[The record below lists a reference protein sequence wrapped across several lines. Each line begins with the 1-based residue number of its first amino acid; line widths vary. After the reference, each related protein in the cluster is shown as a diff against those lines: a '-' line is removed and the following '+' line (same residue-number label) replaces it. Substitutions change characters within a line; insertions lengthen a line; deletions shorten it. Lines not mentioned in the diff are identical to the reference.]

1 MSIPKIIHYCW
12 FGRGSKP
19 ELALKCI
26 ESWKKYCPDY
36 EIVEW
41 NEDNFDVMS
50 LPFTKEAYESRKFA
64 FVTDYVRLYAM
75 YHHGGIYMDTDVE
88 VRKSLDPFLKYQGF
102 SGFEAPEKVPT
113 GIMAGEKGFPL
124 FAQLMEYYTDRHFLT
139 PDGQMDMTTNVV
151 IITEILTKLGL
162 TLNGQFQIVDGFA
175 LFPTDYFCPKDPITR
190 ELHMTENT
198 AVIHHF
204 DGSWMTPERK
214 KELEEYRKVTKLFGV
229 STGERIL
236 LARDLLKN
244 EGFTALVRRV
254 IDHFKK

>member
-12 FGRGSKP
+12 FGRGPKP

-175 LFPTDYFCPKDPITR
+175 LFPADYFCPKDPITR

-204 DGSWMTPERK
+204 DGSWMTKEQRK
-214 KELEEYRKVTKLFGV
+214 MFRDYRTATKLFGV